1 MDVGDDGGV
10 DFRTDSGGELRR
22 SREVRRGVSLVTEGE
37 ALRWLEHGEWV
48 GENFAGCELGHVQRT
63 RRLMVMAENM
73 LECPEASLP
82 KQNVEWSD
90 VKAAYRPC
98 D

>member
-1 MDVGDDGGV
+1 M
-10 DFRTDSGGELRR
+10 
-22 SREVRRGVSLVTEGE
+22 SLVTEGE

-48 GENFAGCELGHVQRT
+48 GENFAGCEWGHVQRT
-63 RRLMVMAENM
+63 RRRMVMAENL
-73 LECPEASLP
+73 LECPAASLP

-90 VKAAYRPC
+90 VKAAYRRC